1 MRKIILT
8 LIFLINFSIISAQN
22 SYEIKS
28 KDGKVIAENF
38 ISYDEG
44 RDSVIVKNEKCKLK
58 FSHYNPLFSFI
69 DDDGYSPVDPSFFAH
84 YIKKIKDKVYMVIGV
99 GGDTSLGT
107 ELNLIFIKKNKILKY
122 YIVVSNNKRLRDVTF
137 EYLPKTKEVIIPITK
152 QYTPQNFIYEIN
164 LKENK
169 LDTIKPLKEKTE
181 NKHFRYKLKIK

>member
-1 MRKIILT
+1 MKKSILIIIIL
-8 LIFLINFSIISAQN
+8 INCIEINAQSN
-22 SYEIKS
+22 YSIKS
-28 KDGKVIAENF
+28 EDSKVTANHFLDFE
-38 ISYDEG
+38 EG
-44 RDSVIVKNEKCKLK
+44 LDSVLVKNGKCNFKLSYHK
-58 FSHYNPLFSFI
+58 PLFEFEGIVNSI
-69 DDDGYSPVDPSFFAH
+69 NINH
-84 YIKKIKDKVYMVIGV
+84 IKKIKNKTYLLIGV
-99 GGDTSLGT
+99 GTLNWET
-107 ELNLIFIKKNKILKY
+107 QLNLIFIKKNKILKY